1 MITLFIRTLLIYFIL
16 LITIRLMGKRQI
28 GELQITEFI
37 VTFMLSELATTP
49 IIDKRVPVTYA
60 VVPILLLLSL
70 EVIFSFIIS
79 KLPSLKKIFFGSPGV
94 LICRGVIMQKELERN
109 RIDINELLAELRLKD
124 ISDPSQV
131 EYAILEDNGK
141 LSVIKK
147 ASLSP
152 ATPSDLSVKVKEA
165 GLAHPLVICGTVSTA
180 GLKMADKTESWLLS
194 ELAEAKVNVE
204 DVFLFTVD
212 DSGKTNIIMKDGGK
226 K

>member
-1 MITLFIRTLLIYFIL
+1 MITLFIRTILIYFIL
-16 LITIRLMGKRQI
+16 LFSIRLMGKRQI

-37 VTFMLSELATTP
+37 VTFMLSELATMP
-49 IIDKRVPVTYA
+49 IVDKRAPVTYA

-79 KLPSLKKIFFGSPGV
+79 KLPSLKKILFGSPGV
-94 LICRGVIMQKELERN
+94 LICRGVIMQKELAKN

-124 ISDPSQV
+124 IADPADV

-152 ATPSDLSVKVKEA
+152 TTPADLSVKVKEP
-165 GLAHPLVICGTVSTA
+165 GVAHPLVICGTVSEA
-180 GLKMADKTESWLLS
+180 GLKLANKTESWLRS
-194 ELAEAKVNVE
+194 ELAGAHANIKE
-204 DVFLFTVD
+204 VFLFTVD
-212 DSGKTNIIMKDGGK
+212 DAGVTNIIMKDK
-226 K
+226 DKQ

>member
-16 LITIRLMGKRQI
+16 LISIRLMGKRQI

-60 VVPILLLLSL
+60 IVPILLLLSL

-79 KLPSLKKIFFGSPGV
+79 KVPSLKKLFFGSPGV
-94 LICRGVIMQKELERN
+94 LICKGKIMQKELARN

-124 ISDPSQV
+124 IADPAEV

-147 ASLSP
+147 ASASP
-152 ATPSDLSVKVKEA
+152 PTADDLKMKPKDNGIAHPLIIYGTVSEA
-165 GLAHPLVICGTVSTA
+165 GLKLAN
-180 GLKMADKTESWLLS
+180 KTESWLKGELS
-194 ELAEAKVNVE
+194 SARIKAE

-212 DSGKTNIIMKDGGK
+212 DSGKANIVMKEKDE
-226 K
+226 

>member
-16 LITIRLMGKRQI
+16 LVSIRLMGKRQV

-37 VTFMLSELATTP
+37 VTFMLSELATMP
-49 IIDKRVPVTYA
+49 IVDKRAPVSYA
-60 VVPILLLLSL
+60 IVPILLLLSL

-79 KLPSLKKIFFGSPGV
+79 KLPSLKKLFFGSPGV
-94 LICRGVIMQKELERN
+94 LIARGEIMQKELARN

-124 ISDPSQV
+124 IADPTEV

-147 ASLSP
+147 ASVSP
-152 ATPSDLSVKVKEA
+152 ATPNDIGLKIKER
-165 GLAHPLVICGTVSTA
+165 GIAHPLIICGTVSEA
-180 GLKMADKTESWLLS
+180 GLKMAGKTDGWLKS
-194 ELAEAKVNVE
+194 ELRDAKAQIK

-212 DSGKTNIIMKDGGK
+212 DLGQTDIIMKEK
-226 K
+226 EN